1 MITDFII
8 INKKS
13 NTPLYLQI
21 FSDFKN
27 AIENGNLKENEKI
40 PSVRKLCADLEVSK
54 TTVENAYNLLCVQGY
69 IVNMPQKGYFVEK
82 GLKHEK
88 SDKKKTSL
96 TDKKKVYKYDFSGK
110 GIDIKC
116 SNIKEWG
123 KYVKDILNKEYLL
136 NTYSENQG
144 EEELRDAITKYAF
157 TTRGVNTDSKNI
169 IVGSGS
175 QTLIY
180 ILCGILGLNKTV
192 AIEQNTFPQAEQVFK
207 DFKYKIK
214 YTKSDKKGITL
225 DSLNKI
231 KPDILLLNPNY
242 ISSNGSVMPIKRKM
256 EIINWAKANDCII
269 IEDDYNGEL
278 RYKTH
283 PTACMQSYGVEQ
295 TVYIGSFSK
304 ILLPSV
310 RISYMALPDALLKK
324 YENIKE
330 NYNQTTSK
338 VEQLALAA
346 YIGDGRLEKHLR
358 KSRRYYSAKSEF
370 IQNCVKKHFESFVFN
385 ETGMYFELS
394 IDCKNVLQK
403 CKDNDINVMN
413 TSTDERL
420 KLNISQINSELVESG
435 IEKLAKVIKESV
447 C

>member
-1 MITDFII
+1 MISDFII
-8 INKKS
+8 INKKA

-21 FSDFKN
+21 FNELRN
-27 AIENGNLKENEKI
+27 AIENGNLKENERI

-82 GLKHEK
+82 GLKLEK
-88 SDKKKTSL
+88 SDRKKTTQS
-96 TDKKKVYKYDFSGK
+96 DKKKVYKYDFSGK
-110 GIDIKC
+110 GIDINC
-116 SNIKEWG
+116 SNIKEWS
-123 KYVKDILNKEYLL
+123 KYVKDILNKDYLL

-157 TTRGVNTDSKNI
+157 TTRGVHTESKNI

-180 ILCGILGLNKTV
+180 ILCGILGLYKTV
-192 AIEQNTFPQAEQVFK
+192 AIEQNTFPQAEQVFR

-214 YTKSDKKGITL
+214 YTKSDKKGISIE
-225 DSLNKI
+225 SLNKI

-242 ISSNGSVMPIKRKM
+242 NSSNGSVMPIKRKM
-256 EIINWAKANDCII
+256 EIINWARANNCII

-283 PTACMQSYGVEQ
+283 PTACIQSYGVEQ

-310 RISYMALPDALLKK
+310 RISYMVMPNVLLEK
-324 YENIKE
+324 YEKIKE

-338 VEQLALAA
+338 IEQLALAA
-346 YIGDGRLEKHLR
+346 YIRDGRLEKHLR

-370 IQNCVKKHFESFVFN
+370 MQKCVKKHFNSFVFN
-385 ETGMYFELS
+385 ETGMYFELN
-394 IDCKNVLQK
+394 INCTDTIRK
-403 CKDNDINVMN
+403 CRENDINVMN
-413 TSTDERL
+413 TSTDDML
-420 KLNISQINSELVESG
+420 KLNISQISSELIESG
-435 IEKLAKVIKESV
+435 IEQIANTIKESV

>member
-21 FSDFKN
+21 FNDLRE
-27 AIENGNLKENEKI
+27 AIENGNLRENERI

-69 IVNMPQKGYFVEK
+69 VVNMPQKGYFVEK
-82 GLKHEK
+82 GLKLEK
-88 SDKKKTSL
+88 SDKKKSTL
-96 TDKKKVYKYDFSGK
+96 TGKKKVYKYDFSGK

-123 KYVKDILNKEYLL
+123 KYIKDILNREYLL

-192 AIEQNTFPQAEQVFK
+192 AIEKNTFPQAEQVFK

-214 YTKSDKKGITL
+214 YTESDKKGISI
-225 DSLNKI
+225 DFLNKN

-242 ISSNGSVMPIKRKM
+242 NSSNGSVMPIKRKM
-256 EIINWAKANDCII
+256 EIISWAKENDCII

-283 PTACMQSYGVEQ
+283 PTACMQSYGVEH

-310 RISYMALPDALLKK
+310 RISYMAMPDVLLEK
-324 YENIKE
+324 YESIKE

-338 VEQLALAA
+338 VEQLALAE
-346 YIGDGRLEKHLR
+346 YIRDGRLEKHLR
-358 KSRRYYSAKSEF
+358 KSRRYYREKSEF
-370 IQNCVKKHFESFVFN
+370 MQKCVKKHFEGFVFN
-385 ETGMYFELS
+385 ETGMYFELNVN
-394 IDCKNVLQK
+394 CKNAVQK
-403 CKDNDINVMN
+403 CRENDINVMN
-413 TSTDERL
+413 TSTDEVL
-420 KLNISQINSELVESG
+420 KLNVSQINSELIESG
-435 IEKLAKVIKESV
+435 IERLSEAIKESV

>member
-1 MITDFII
+1 MISDFII
-8 INKKS
+8 INKKT

-21 FSDFKN
+21 FNDLRR

-54 TTVENAYNLLCVQGY
+54 TTVENAYNLLCIQGY
-69 IVNMPQKGYFVEK
+69 IVNIPQRGYFVEK
-82 GLKHEK
+82 GLKLEK
-88 SDKKKTSL
+88 KDKKKTTL
-96 TDKKKVYKYDFSGK
+96 ADKKKVYKYDFSGK

-123 KYVKDILNKEYLL
+123 KYVKDILNREYLL

-157 TTRGVNTDSKNI
+157 TTRGVNTNSKNI

-180 ILCGILGLNKTV
+180 ILCGILGLKKTV
-192 AIEQNTFPQAEQVFK
+192 AIEKNTFPQAEQVFK

-214 YTKSDKKGITL
+214 YTESDKKGISIK
-225 DSLNKI
+225 SLNKI

-242 ISSNGSVMPIKRKM
+242 NSAYGSVMPIKRKM
-256 EIINWAKANDCII
+256 EIINWAKANNCII

-283 PTACMQSYGVEQ
+283 PTACMQSYGTEH

-310 RISYMALPDALLKK
+310 RISYMAMPDVLLKK
-324 YENIKE
+324 YKKIKE

-346 YIGDGRLEKHLR
+346 YIRDGRLEKHLR

-370 IQNCVKKHFESFVFN
+370 MQKCVKKHFDNFVFN
-385 ETGMYFELS
+385 ETGMYFELT
-394 IDCKNVLQK
+394 INCENAVQK
-403 CKDNDINVMN
+403 CRENDINVMN
-413 TSTDERL
+413 TSTDEVL
-420 KLNISQINSELVESG
+420 KLNISQISSEHIEEG
-435 IEKLAKVIKESV
+435 IEKLANAVKESV